1 MNSDQENELS
11 KQLINP
17 FNTIIFERHLFN
29 DKTAS
34 TKEDWIVLNAKLMED
49 IGVEV
54 WLKQFLEV
62 MTLPKA
68 EYDGHDIINPAL
80 AVIISDSLKG
90 EHAPLVTQDQWVIA
104 NTKLVGEIG
113 IASWLWRLLEVL
125 EIGNN

>member
-11 KQLINP
+11 RQLINP
-17 FNTIIFERHLFN
+17 FNATVLAQHLFD

-34 TKEDWIVLNAKLMED
+34 TKEDWVVLNAKLMED
-49 IGVEV
+49 MGIGI
-54 WLKQFLEV
+54 WLRQFLEAV
-62 MTLPKA
+62 SLPKA

-90 EHAPLVTQDQWVIA
+90 VHEPLVTHDQWLAA
-104 NTKLVGEIG
+104 NTKLIGELG
-113 IASWLWRLLEVL
+113 IANWLWRLLEVL